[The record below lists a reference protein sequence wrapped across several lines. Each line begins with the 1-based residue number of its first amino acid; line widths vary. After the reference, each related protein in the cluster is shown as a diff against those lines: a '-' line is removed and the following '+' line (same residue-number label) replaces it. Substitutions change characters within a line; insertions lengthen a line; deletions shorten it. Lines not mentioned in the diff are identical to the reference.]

1 MVSLLN
7 QFKNYK
13 VRPNKRLGQ
22 NFLVDEGILDEI
34 IDLYDLKK
42 DEVIVEIGAGLG
54 ALTTRLASRVR
65 KVLAIEIDNALVDLL
80 KNKIIK
86 DKSIEVIN
94 EDILS
99 FDFSKV
105 AELYGCKI
113 KVLGNIPYSISAPLL
128 FKLLEYKNYLSM
140 AILMFQKEV
149 ANRLVANPGT
159 KDYGVLSVFSQIS
172 AAVSKELLI
181 PRYSFYPQPKVDSA
195 VVRFV
200 FSDSFIKGIKDER
213 IFKRVVRASFA
224 QRRKTLKNTL
234 KNTLNLDIIFSDVL
248 NAVKACGIDPERRG
262 ETLNLEEF
270 KDLAN
275 CLADNKKGFKMK
287 KISEKNS

>member
-1 MVSLLN
+1 MVFSASKIKSYN
-7 QFKNYK
+7 I
-13 VRPNKRLGQ
+13 RPNKRLGQ
-22 NFLVDEGILDEI
+22 NFLVDDGILEQI

-65 KVLAIEIDNALVDLL
+65 KVLAIEIDKTLADLL

-86 DKSIEVIN
+86 DKNIEVIN
-94 EDILS
+94 QDILS
-99 FDFSKV
+99 FDFPEV
-105 AELYGCKI
+105 AKLYGGKL

-128 FKLLEYKNYLSM
+128 FKLLEHKNSLSM

-149 ANRLVANPGT
+149 ANRIVANPGT

-172 AAVSKELLI
+172 AVVSKELLI
-181 PRYSFYPQPKVDSA
+181 SKCSFYPQPKVDSA

-200 FSDSFIKGIKDER
+200 FSESLIMGIKDEQ
-213 IFKRVVRASFA
+213 IFKSVVRASFA

-234 KNTLNLDIIFSDVL
+234 KNTLNLGILFGDVL
-248 NAVKACGIDPERRG
+248 NAAKACGIDPGRRG
-262 ETLNLEEF
+262 ETLRLEEF

-275 CLADNKKGFKMK
+275 CLTELQNY
-287 KISEKNS
+287 